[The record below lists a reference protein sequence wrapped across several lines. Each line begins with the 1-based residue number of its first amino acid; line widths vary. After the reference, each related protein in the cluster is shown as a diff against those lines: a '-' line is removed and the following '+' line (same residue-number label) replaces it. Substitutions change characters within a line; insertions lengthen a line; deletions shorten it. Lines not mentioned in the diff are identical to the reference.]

1 MIIFQEK
8 NKKKKFIVAQR
19 AIFIAI
25 FFLTLILIFTL
36 GYFAH
41 MNRFINDPSKEY
53 IMKYIF
59 EHSLKKE
66 LPQMSVDMKYKNYK
80 KIEENRNDSIKAG
93 LLKSDSKDFVPATI
107 TFENKKYNVRMRL
120 KGDLKDHW
128 EGEKWSFRVHIMENE
143 SINGI
148 RKFSIQDPMT
158 RENLLSWAWLEHLKR
173 EDIITPRTFFT
184 ELNFNGKTKGIFNF
198 EEFFSK
204 ELIEN
209 SGRREGVILT
219 LDERNFWK
227 KWEYNSAISNSSFKN
242 AKIRIRQE
250 SEYESDSILKQQMR
264 TAKSLL
270 RGFQNGDLS
279 TSDVFDVRL
288 FAKYFAICEL
298 WSTYHALNWNN
309 LNFYYNPITSLF
321 EPIGFDGFG
330 YDNSPFYL
338 PSKSA
343 PPIVK
348 AFFKDNKFYNLY
360 FEEMQKISD
369 PKYLHYLTEFLTA
382 AGVDVGYRLR
392 HGFWQKLLEDKFKGK
407 IINQD
412 IFTFLYER
420 HKKIQLFFNDEI
432 LSGYFGKTKSSDEK
446 KSNTS
451 LVLNFDLDIP
461 VEILSVKQ
469 GEFEIIK
476 DQLNFVGRSQNFQPI
491 EKRKSFVIYPNQLAD
506 SKIFIDINTSIDN
519 QPLNIEYK
527 ALHGNKINKLRLKE
541 EILENF
547 KSPVPKPSDLDFLCS
562 QYQGLKWDKDER
574 VLTITKNNYV
584 FTERIVIPSNLTV
597 KIESGS
603 KLFFSSDA
611 YFLSYSPI
619 LALGNDQSPIVFS
632 SREDL
637 WCGIFVLNAI
647 SNSTLEFIEVQN
659 TSGIGEII
667 NSKGLHQGGWYQTGG
682 VVFYKSPVT
691 ISNCK
696 FSNSYAED
704 SLNIFACDFTLKN
717 TTFDNSH
724 SDGFDGDFVSGSI
737 ENCSF
742 KNIGGDALDFSKS
755 RISLNSGTFENVY
768 DKAISCGEASY
779 ILAEGINMKNVGIA
793 FASKDNSFIEINTGS
808 VENVNVVV
816 YAAYRKKPEFG
827 PATLIARDIQIS
839 NFKEEIFVEGKSKV
853 RINSK
858 DYFGRKYDIKS
869 LYKEGILGN

>member
-1 MIIFQEK
+1 MRDTK
-8 NKKKKFIVAQR
+8 N
-19 AIFIAI
+19 
-25 FFLTLILIFTL
+25 
-36 GYFAH
+36 
-41 MNRFINDPSKEY
+41 
-53 IMKYIF
+53 
-59 EHSLKKE
+59 
-66 LPQMSVDMKYKNYK
+66 
-80 KIEENRNDSIKAG
+80 SI
-93 LLKSDSKDFVPATI
+93 
-107 TFENKKYNVRMRL
+107 
-120 KGDLKDHW
+120 
-128 EGEKWSFRVHIMENE
+128 
-143 SINGI
+143 
-148 RKFSIQDPMT
+148 
-158 RENLLSWAWLEHLKR
+158 
-173 EDIITPRTFFT
+173 
-184 ELNFNGKTKGIFNF
+184 
-198 EEFFSK
+198 
-204 ELIEN
+204 
-209 SGRREGVILT
+209 
-219 LDERNFWK
+219 
-227 KWEYNSAISNSSFKN
+227 
-242 AKIRIRQE
+242 
-250 SEYESDSILKQQMR
+250 
-264 TAKSLL
+264 
-270 RGFQNGDLS
+270 
-279 TSDVFDVRL
+279 
-288 FAKYFAICEL
+288 
-298 WSTYHALNWNN
+298 
-309 LNFYYNPITSLF
+309 
-321 EPIGFDGFG
+321 
-330 YDNSPFYL
+330 
-338 PSKSA
+338 
-343 PPIVK
+343 
-348 AFFKDNKFYNLY
+348 
-360 FEEMQKISD
+360 
-369 PKYLHYLTEFLTA
+369 
-382 AGVDVGYRLR
+382 
-392 HGFWQKLLEDKFKGK
+392 
-407 IINQD
+407 
-412 IFTFLYER
+412 
-420 HKKIQLFFNDEI
+420 FFNDEI
-432 LSGYFGKTKSSDEK
+432 LSGYFGKTKSSDK
-446 KSNTS
+446 DNSNTS
-451 LVLNFDLDIP
+451 LVLNFDVDIP

-476 DQLNFVGRSQNFQPI
+476 EQLNFVGRSQNFQPI

-519 QPLNIEYK
+519 QPLYIEYK

-547 KSPVPKPSDLDFLCS
+547 KSPIPKPSDLDFLCS

-632 SREDL
+632 SKEDL

-808 VENVNVVV
+808 VENVNVAV

-853 RINSK
+853 RINNK